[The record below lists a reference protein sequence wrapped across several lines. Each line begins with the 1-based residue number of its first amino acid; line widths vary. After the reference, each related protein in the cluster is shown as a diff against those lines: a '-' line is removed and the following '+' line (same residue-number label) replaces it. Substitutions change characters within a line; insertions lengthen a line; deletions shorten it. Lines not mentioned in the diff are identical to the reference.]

1 MVQNHVIED
10 MAPVAK
16 GRALTTPEAVDAD
29 GDDGLFFNALL
40 YPNRSLP
47 NGGFIALM
55 AVVIAVNLFSAIY
68 YTVLGAW
75 PVMFFAGL
83 DVLAVYVAF
92 RISYRQGRLHERVM
106 LTGDHLWVS
115 RVLPSGHETR
125 WRLQPFWTRLSIDR
139 PVRHESQLV
148 LESGGRRLV
157 LGSFLSP
164 AERGELAD
172 ALRAALDKAKT
183 TVPTQGRPLDPAS
196 SARQEG
202 GRNE

>member
-1 MVQNHVIED
+1 
-10 MAPVAK
+10 MAPVAR
-16 GRALTTPEAVDAD
+16 GRALAAPETGAAD
-29 GDDGLFFNALL
+29 GDDGLLFNALL

-47 NGGFIALM
+47 NGGFIAVM
-55 AVVIAVNLFSAIY
+55 GVVIAVNLFSAVFY
-68 YTVLGAW
+68 AVMGAW
-75 PVMFFAGL
+75 PVIFFAGL
-83 DVLAVYVAF
+83 DVIAVYVAF

-106 LTGDHLWVS
+106 LTGDHLWIA

-125 WRLQPFWTRLSIDR
+125 WKLQPFWTRLSIDR

-148 LESGGRRLV
+148 LASGGRRLV
-157 LGSFLSP
+157 LGAFLSP

-172 ALRAALDKAKT
+172 ALGAALDKARAGMA
-183 TVPTQGRPLDPAS
+183 PQEEHPLDPDP